1 MAYHKKFEDS
11 YLDAEPEEF
20 DGKNLKDAEKIV
32 ILIRKPEHTEKDL
45 AFIAKLTDRITLGAQ
60 MPGPMGQE
68 ALEGLQTVAEAYDTE
83 GMQRETIETWAR
95 LLEVSERIGNK
106 ELYDYA
112 MDKMTGVA

>member
-1 MAYHKKFEDS
+1 MAYHRKFEDS

-32 ILIRKPEHTEKDL
+32 LLIQKAEHSERDL
-45 AFIAKLTDRITLGAQ
+45 AYIRMLTDRITVGAQ

-68 ALEGLQTVAEAYDTE
+68 ALEGLQMVAEAYDTE
-83 GMQRETIETWAR
+83 GMPRETIETWAR
-95 LLEVSERIGNK
+95 LVEVSENLGNK

-112 MDKMTGVA
+112 MDKMSAGG